1 MDILTN
7 PIVISVIVLV
17 AMCLLKVNV
26 FLAIIIS
33 SLLCAVLGGASL
45 VEGITV
51 FYENMGND
59 NRMVLFLLLLG
70 VLAATMQYN
79 NVGEVLAPRVAKL
92 VGRKVWLFPIVLT
105 LLAILVETFVL
116 IGVSFL
122 LVIVPPLLRLL
133 NDYKI
138 DRRLLV
144 ITTCCG
150 LQMGY
155 CCFPVG
161 YGLAFMG
168 IIQNSMAENGMEV
181 SIDQIWKANLVIA
194 IAMIIAIIGAMIK
207 YRKPREYRGEDGQ
220 SAVLQAEKDFNEKEL
235 PPIEFKH
242 IACLIAAASVVV
254 VQLTTDSMPLAAL
267 TMILILVVTGAIK
280 FKDFDSVFM
289 KGIMTSVYVCLV
301 LMAAVAFAAVSQEF
315 GHIDELI
322 AASAELIGGSK
333 VFGAFFMLILGLII
347 TIGSSPVVSMTTMR
361 FKIPTWGAASPTP
374 FASYMVSNI
383 SSMSSRSRGVI
394 SFTSLHFFV
403 RMGSPIVLIMRI
415 AIAAYLPF
423 FSMYGQG
430 QSRTDSCLLASPAGF

>member
-181 SIDQIWKANLVIA
+181 SIDQIWKANIVIA
-194 IAMIIAIIGAMIK
+194 LAMIIAIVAAMIK

-347 TIGSSPVVSMTTMR
+347 TMGIGSSFSTVPIVATVLVPLGIHLNMSPAAVIMLVAASGALGDSGAPSSNQTL
-361 FKIPTWGAASPTP
+361 IPTNA
-374 FASYMVSNI
+374 FNI
-383 SSMSSRSRGVI
+383 DGQHDHIKDSCI
-394 SFTSLHFFV
+394 PSFLFV
-403 RMGSPIVLIMRI
+403 NIPLIIVCT
-415 AIAAYLPF
+415 IAACF
-423 FSMYGQG
+423 M
-430 QSRTDSCLLASPAGF
+430 

>member
-168 IIQNSMAENGMEV
+168 IIQSSMAENGMEV
-181 SIDQIWKANLVIA
+181 SIDQIWKANIVIA

-322 AASAELIGGSK
+322 AASADLIGGSK

-347 TIGSSPVVSMTTMR
+347 TMGIGSSFSTVPIVATVLVPLGIHLNMSPAAVIMLVAASGALGDSGAPSSNQTL
-361 FKIPTWGAASPTP
+361 IPTNA
-374 FASYMVSNI
+374 FNI
-383 SSMSSRSRGVI
+383 DGQHDHIKDSCI
-394 SFTSLHFFV
+394 PSFLFV
-403 RMGSPIVLIMRI
+403 NIPLIIVCT
-415 AIAAYLPF
+415 IAACF
-423 FSMYGQG
+423 M
-430 QSRTDSCLLASPAGF
+430 

>member
-7 PIVISVIVLV
+7 PIVISVIALV

-347 TIGSSPVVSMTTMR
+347 TMGIGSSFSTVPIVATVLVPLGIHLNMSPAAVIMLVAASGALGDSGAPSSNQTL
-361 FKIPTWGAASPTP
+361 IPTNA
-374 FASYMVSNI
+374 FNI
-383 SSMSSRSRGVI
+383 DGQHDHIKDSCI
-394 SFTSLHFFV
+394 PSFLFV
-403 RMGSPIVLIMRI
+403 NIPLIIVCT
-415 AIAAYLPF
+415 IAACF
-423 FSMYGQG
+423 M
-430 QSRTDSCLLASPAGF
+430 

>member
-1 MDILTN
+1 
-7 PIVISVIVLV
+7 
-17 AMCLLKVNV
+17 
-26 FLAIIIS
+26 
-33 SLLCAVLGGASL
+33 
-45 VEGITV
+45 
-51 FYENMGND
+51 
-59 NRMVLFLLLLG
+59 
-70 VLAATMQYN
+70 MQYN

-168 IIQNSMAENGMEV
+168 IIQSSMAENGMEV

-347 TIGSSPVVSMTTMR
+347 TMGIGSSFSTVPIVATVLVPLGIHLNMSPAAVIMLVAASGALGDSGAPSSNQTL
-361 FKIPTWGAASPTP
+361 IPTNA
-374 FASYMVSNI
+374 FNI
-383 SSMSSRSRGVI
+383 DGQHDHIKDSCI
-394 SFTSLHFFV
+394 PSFLFV
-403 RMGSPIVLIMRI
+403 NIPLIIVCT
-415 AIAAYLPF
+415 IAACF
-423 FSMYGQG
+423 M
-430 QSRTDSCLLASPAGF
+430 

>member
-322 AASAELIGGSK
+322 AASADLIGGSK

-347 TIGSSPVVSMTTMR
+347 TMGIGSSFSTVPIVATVLVPLGIHLNMSPAAVIMLVAASGALGDSGAPSSNQTL
-361 FKIPTWGAASPTP
+361 IPTNA
-374 FASYMVSNI
+374 FNI
-383 SSMSSRSRGVI
+383 DGQHDHIKDSCI
-394 SFTSLHFFV
+394 PSFLFV
-403 RMGSPIVLIMRI
+403 NIPLIIVCT
-415 AIAAYLPF
+415 IAACF
-423 FSMYGQG
+423 M
-430 QSRTDSCLLASPAGF
+430 

>member
-168 IIQNSMAENGMEV
+168 IIQSSMAENGMEV

-347 TIGSSPVVSMTTMR
+347 TMGIGSSFSTVPIVATVLVPLGIHLNMSPAAVIMLVAASGALGDSGAPSSNQTL
-361 FKIPTWGAASPTP
+361 IPTNA
-374 FASYMVSNI
+374 FNI
-383 SSMSSRSRGVI
+383 DGQHDHIKDSCI
-394 SFTSLHFFV
+394 PSFLFV
-403 RMGSPIVLIMRI
+403 NIPLIIVCT
-415 AIAAYLPF
+415 IAACF
-423 FSMYGQG
+423 M
-430 QSRTDSCLLASPAGF
+430 

>member
-267 TMILILVVTGAIK
+267 TMILILVATGAIK

-301 LMAAVAFAAVSQEF
+301 LMAVVAFAAVSQEF

-347 TIGSSPVVSMTTMR
+347 TMGIGSSFSTVPIVATVLVPLGIHLNMSPAAVIMLVAASGALGDSGAPSSNQTL
-361 FKIPTWGAASPTP
+361 IPTNA
-374 FASYMVSNI
+374 FNI
-383 SSMSSRSRGVI
+383 DGQHDHIKDSCI
-394 SFTSLHFFV
+394 PSFLFV
-403 RMGSPIVLIMRI
+403 NIPLIIVCT
-415 AIAAYLPF
+415 IAACF
-423 FSMYGQG
+423 M
-430 QSRTDSCLLASPAGF
+430 

>member
-267 TMILILVVTGAIK
+267 TMILILVATGAIK

-347 TIGSSPVVSMTTMR
+347 TMGIGSSFSTVPIVATVLVPLGIHLNMSPAAVIMLVAASGALGDSGAPSSNQTL
-361 FKIPTWGAASPTP
+361 IPTNA
-374 FASYMVSNI
+374 FNI
-383 SSMSSRSRGVI
+383 DGQHDHIKDSCI
-394 SFTSLHFFV
+394 PSFLFV
-403 RMGSPIVLIMRI
+403 NIPLIIVCT
-415 AIAAYLPF
+415 IAACF
-423 FSMYGQG
+423 M
-430 QSRTDSCLLASPAGF
+430 

>member
-181 SIDQIWKANLVIA
+181 SINQIWKANLVIA

-267 TMILILVVTGAIK
+267 TMILILVATGAIK

-347 TIGSSPVVSMTTMR
+347 TMGIGSSFSTVPIVATVLVPLGIHLNMSPAAVIMLVAASGALGDSGAPSSNQTL
-361 FKIPTWGAASPTP
+361 IPTNA
-374 FASYMVSNI
+374 FNI
-383 SSMSSRSRGVI
+383 DGQHDHIKDSCI
-394 SFTSLHFFV
+394 PSFLFV
-403 RMGSPIVLIMRI
+403 NIPLIIVCT
-415 AIAAYLPF
+415 IAACF
-423 FSMYGQG
+423 M
-430 QSRTDSCLLASPAGF
+430 

>member
-7 PIVISVIVLV
+7 PIVISVIALV

-267 TMILILVVTGAIK
+267 TMILILVATGAIK

-347 TIGSSPVVSMTTMR
+347 TMGIGSSFSTVPIVATVLVPLGIHLNMSPAAVIMLVAASGALGDSGAPSSNQTL
-361 FKIPTWGAASPTP
+361 IPTNA
-374 FASYMVSNI
+374 FNI
-383 SSMSSRSRGVI
+383 DGQHDHIKDSCI
-394 SFTSLHFFV
+394 PSFLFV
-403 RMGSPIVLIMRI
+403 NIPLIIVCT
-415 AIAAYLPF
+415 IAACF
-423 FSMYGQG
+423 M
-430 QSRTDSCLLASPAGF
+430 

>member
-181 SIDQIWKANLVIA
+181 SVDQIWKANLVIA

-347 TIGSSPVVSMTTMR
+347 TMGIGSSFSTVPIVATVLVPLGIHLNMSPAAVIMLVAASGALGDSGAPSSNQTL
-361 FKIPTWGAASPTP
+361 IPTNA
-374 FASYMVSNI
+374 FNI
-383 SSMSSRSRGVI
+383 DGQHDHIKDSCI
-394 SFTSLHFFV
+394 PSFLFV
-403 RMGSPIVLIMRI
+403 NIPLIIVCT
-415 AIAAYLPF
+415 IAACF
-423 FSMYGQG
+423 M
-430 QSRTDSCLLASPAGF
+430 

>member
-105 LLAILVETFVL
+105 LMAILVETFVL

-267 TMILILVVTGAIK
+267 TMILILVATGAIK

-347 TIGSSPVVSMTTMR
+347 TMGIGSSFSTVPIVATVLVPLGIHLNMSPAAVIMLVAASGALGDSGAPSSNQTL
-361 FKIPTWGAASPTP
+361 IPTNA
-374 FASYMVSNI
+374 FNI
-383 SSMSSRSRGVI
+383 DGQHDHIKDSCI
-394 SFTSLHFFV
+394 PSFLFV
-403 RMGSPIVLIMRI
+403 NIPLIIVCT
-415 AIAAYLPF
+415 IAACF
-423 FSMYGQG
+423 M
-430 QSRTDSCLLASPAGF
+430 

>member
-347 TIGSSPVVSMTTMR
+347 TMGIGSSFSTVPIVATVLVPLGIHLNMSPAAVIMLVAASGALGDSGAPSSNQTL
-361 FKIPTWGAASPTP
+361 IPTNA
-374 FASYMVSNI
+374 FNI
-383 SSMSSRSRGVI
+383 DGQHDHIKDSCI
-394 SFTSLHFFV
+394 PSFLFV
-403 RMGSPIVLIMRI
+403 NIPLIIVCT
-415 AIAAYLPF
+415 IAACF
-423 FSMYGQG
+423 M
-430 QSRTDSCLLASPAGF
+430 

>member
-322 AASAELIGGSK
+322 AASADLIGGSK

-347 TIGSSPVVSMTTMR
+347 TMGIGSSFSTVPIVATVLVPLGIHLNMSPAAVIMLVAASGALGDSGAPSSNQTL
-361 FKIPTWGAASPTP
+361 IPTNA
-374 FASYMVSNI
+374 FNI
-383 SSMSSRSRGVI
+383 DGQHDHIKDSCI
-394 SFTSLHFFV
+394 PSFLFV
-403 RMGSPIVLIMRI
+403 NIPLIIVCT
-415 AIAAYLPF
+415 IAAC
-423 FSMYGQG
+423 S
-430 QSRTDSCLLASPAGF
+430 T